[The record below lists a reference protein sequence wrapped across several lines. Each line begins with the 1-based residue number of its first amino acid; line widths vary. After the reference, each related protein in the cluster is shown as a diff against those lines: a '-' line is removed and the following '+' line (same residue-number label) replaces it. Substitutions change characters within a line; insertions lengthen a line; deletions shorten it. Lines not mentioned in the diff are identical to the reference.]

1 MWNLKNKINEN
12 EKKKTDTKNR
22 LIVDKGE
29 GDGKLGEKGEV
40 IKQ

>member
-1 MWNLKNKINEN
+1 MESKEQNKWKW
-12 EKKKTDTKNR
+12 KKKTDTKNR